1 MQLRCSLFSLEH
13 NKSMRLGEALACVA
27 VRKKVGY
34 KESLY
39 RYSEYSLVLI
49 VSLSLSLYLSLSV
62 YDYVTGIAFIKKFS
76 LNNNWKHLNFALFL
90 QKF

>member
-49 VSLSLSLYLSLSV
+49 VSLSLSV